1 MPMYRPLLAR
11 LLLASLFALAA
22 CGGSET
28 TSNNGAPD
36 VAIDAGADTSVADA
50 SDAGADAADATD
62 AGSDASED
70 DASSHDAS
78 DAPDVPD
85 ASDTTGDS
93 GSDADAGNL
102 PLAGFGDISGECG
115 VLDDELTTADS
126 YYIVNSIDFGAD
138 PYDDGDA
145 SLLTEGGREIIADGN
160 AGGSSVLSEVFAYE
174 VLERCE
180 LAMLLK
186 TETEVVYTASD
197 SKLTDILVEIDT
209 LKIGVSVT
217 RAVGWPREDPYTV
230 EQAKS
235 LLEDKLLDIQ
245 DSSAN
250 VAAEDAWTKQILHVI
265 AYEDQ
270 HAASLETAYGQLD
283 ASVTADSVVFVT
295 VSDGDDG
302 FLY

>member
-1 MPMYRPLLAR
+1 MPMYRTLFAR
-11 LLLASLFALAA
+11 LLLASLLALAA
-22 CGGSET
+22 CGDSDPA
-28 TSNNGAPD
+28 SNNGTPD
-36 VAIDAGADTSVADA
+36 VAVDAGADTDVTA
-50 SDAGADAADATD
+50 D
-62 AGSDASED
+62 AGSDASD
-70 DASSHDAS
+70 VSDAS
-78 DAPDVPD
+78 DAAGDADSDTSD
-85 ASDTTGDS
+85 ASDT
-93 GSDADAGNL
+93 AVDAGADTGGEV
-102 PLAGFGDISGECG
+102 PLAGFGAITGECG
-115 VLDDELTTADS
+115 VLDDELTTDNS
-126 YYIVNSIDFGAD
+126 YYIVNSIDFGTD

-160 AGGSSVLSEVFAYE
+160 AGGSSIFSEVFAFE

-180 LAMLLK
+180 LAALLK
-186 TETEVVYTASD
+186 TENEVVYTDPD

-250 VAAEDAWTKQILHVI
+250 VAAEDAWRKQILHVI

-283 ASVTADSVVFVT
+283 ASVVADSVVLVT
-295 VSDGDDG
+295 VSDGEDL
-302 FLY
+302 FIYE